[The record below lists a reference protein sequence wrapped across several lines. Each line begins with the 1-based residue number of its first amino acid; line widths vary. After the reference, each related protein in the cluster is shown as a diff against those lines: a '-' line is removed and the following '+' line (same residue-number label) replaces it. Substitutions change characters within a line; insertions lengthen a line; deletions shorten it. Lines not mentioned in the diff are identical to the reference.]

1 MDYLRPCFLWIFAG
15 APYID
20 WLNTRPRLRSALAA
34 ITTAVVG
41 VILNLA
47 LWFALHV
54 FFTDV
59 SRKYFGFFRFWVPDP
74 STLDW
79 RIVLIAVL
87 GGLLLLWRHWSIPAV
102 LAASA
107 GLALLVGFSGL

>member
-1 MDYLRPCFLWIFAG
+1 
-15 APYID
+15 
-20 WLNTRPRLRSALAA
+20 
-34 ITTAVVG
+34 

-54 FFTDV
+54 FFADV
-59 SRKYFGFFRFWVPDP
+59 SRVEAGSLEFWFPDP

-79 RIVLIAVL
+79 RVVLIAIL

-107 GLALLVGFSGL
+107 GLALLMGYSGL